1 MKLFFE
7 YPNCTTCKRAKKF
20 LKENGIEFKEISL
33 KDKTPPKAQIKAV
46 QGSMGIKRLF
56 NTSGKTYR
64 DLNLKENFENLS
76 VDEAI
81 KLFAN
86 DGSLVKRPALIDE
99 ENKIFLI
106 GFKEKDWNVL
116 LKKWFLLRR
125 KIWSN
130 NIH

>member
-33 KDKTPPKAQIKAV
+33 KDKTPTKAQIKAV

-81 KLFAN
+81 KLLAN
-86 DGSLVKRPALIDE
+86 DGSLVKRPVLIDE

-116 LKKWFLLRR
+116 LKK
-125 KIWSN
+125 
-130 NIH
+130 

>member
-20 LKENGIEFKEISL
+20 LKENGIDFKEISL
-33 KDKTPPKAQIKAV
+33 KEETPTKAQIKAV
-46 QGSMGIKRLF
+46 QGSMGLKRLF

-64 DLNLKENFENLS
+64 DLKLKENFDNLS

-81 KLFAN
+81 KLLVK
-86 DGSLVKRPALIDE
+86 DGSLIKRPVLIDE

-106 GFKEKDWNVL
+106 GFKENDWNVL
-116 LKKWFLLRR
+116 LKK
-125 KIWSN
+125 
-130 NIH
+130 

>member
-33 KDKTPPKAQIKAV
+33 KDKTPTKAQIKAV

-81 KLFAN
+81 KLLAN
-86 DGSLVKRPALIDE
+86 DGSLVKRPVLIDE

-106 GFKEKDWNVL
+106 GFKENEWNVL
-116 LKKWFLLRR
+116 IKK
-125 KIWSN
+125 
-130 NIH
+130 